1 MTNLLAARSQMA
13 ISLGF
18 HIVFAEI
25 GIAMPLMM
33 VLAELQWAR
42 TGAACDHPV
51 ASSVPESEY
60 LKAVW
65 MRLS

>member
-1 MTNLLAARSQMA
+1 MSDLLAARTQMA

-33 VLAELQWAR
+33 VLAEWRYAR
-42 TGAACDHPV
+42 TGDR
-51 ASSVPESEY
+51 Y
-60 LKAVW
+60 NYRAVFK
-65 MRLS
+65 SAP